1 MPIDLFHTRNLRVS
15 GAPCRATEAQAAKA
29 RQGCVVVISHK
40 QFEDHHVEEQ
50 PLECELQGEDL
61 NGEVY
66 KLVRVANRTTSWARK
81 NKLSKV
87 VKAQSL
93 QPAGADINYNKGE
106 LVIPQGSTIQVRFTI

>member
-1 MPIDLFHTRNLRVS
+1 MAVPQAEEPAYLLRRTQQNNNSTRKS
-15 GAPCRATEAQAAKA
+15 KA
-29 RQGCVVVISHK
+29 GCLIVISHK
-40 QFEDHHVEEQ
+40 QFEDHHIEEQ

-81 NKLSKV
+81 NKLLSGESTIF
-87 VKAQSL
+87 AT
-93 QPAGADINYNKGE
+93 AGADINYNKGE